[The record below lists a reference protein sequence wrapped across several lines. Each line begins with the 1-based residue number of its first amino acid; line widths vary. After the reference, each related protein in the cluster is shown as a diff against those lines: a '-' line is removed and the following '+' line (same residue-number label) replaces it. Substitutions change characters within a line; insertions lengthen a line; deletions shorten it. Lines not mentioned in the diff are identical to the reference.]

1 MTGII
6 VYYLPAKG
14 YGYVRVP
21 GTHEEF
27 YFRTHHL
34 RQPVQA
40 GDHVQ
45 FQLKEGP
52 QGYYADEIELLQI
65 S

>member
-21 GTHEEF
+21 GTRNSISEPITCGSRYRRATTYNF
-27 YFRTHHL
+27 NSR
-34 RQPVQA
+34 
-40 GDHVQ
+40 
-45 FQLKEGP
+45 KGP
-52 QGYYADEIELLQI
+52 RAIMPTR
-65 S
+65 